1 MNIESDKAAISLL
14 YKEKFGLSPAGI
26 APLAAG
32 GSSRRYYLLAGND
45 NIPDIVGTCGDDARE
60 NRAFIYL
67 ARHFRSKGLDVPE
80 IICEDAGQSAYLQ
93 SYISGK
99 SLLECLGGQDDY
111 LLLEKAMRLLA
122 GFHYI
127 GSRDLDFSECYP
139 EKSLDANTV
148 NWDLNYFKYSFLK
161 VIGQGFDEAALQK
174 DFDRLRGL
182 ILIDSNSWNTF
193 MYRDFQSRN
202 IIVDSASGNLYGID
216 FQGGRKGPAAYDVAS
231 FLWQAKAGF
240 SMETKLAAIE
250 CYCRAARELCNDFSE
265 SGFMTSLPYLVL
277 FRQLQVLGAYGFRG
291 LIERKPHFIE
301 SLPLG
306 IANLKKLFSEEGPQ
320 LASEFPQLA
329 KIAESLQIPGGCH
342 TFPEDKLTV
351 TVQSFSYRKG
361 YPADY
366 SGNGGGFVFDCRAVH
381 NPGRYEQYKPLTG
394 MDRPVIEFLEKDGE
408 IFPFLASAYSLV
420 DAAVEKYLKRG
431 FSSLSVGFGCTGGR
445 HRSVYSAHAMAEHLR
460 ARYPQV
466 NVVEIHREQPHL
478 KTDRQN

>member
-1 MNIESDKAAISLL
+1 
-14 YKEKFGLSPAGI
+14 
-26 APLAAG
+26 
-32 GSSRRYYLLAGND
+32 
-45 NIPDIVGTCGDDARE
+45 
-60 NRAFIYL
+60 
-67 ARHFRSKGLDVPE
+67 
-80 IICEDAGQSAYLQ
+80 
-93 SYISGK
+93 
-99 SLLECLGGQDDY
+99 
-111 LLLEKAMRLLA
+111 
-122 GFHYI
+122 
-127 GSRDLDFSECYP
+127 
-139 EKSLDANTV
+139 
-148 NWDLNYFKYSFLK
+148 
-161 VIGQGFDEAALQK
+161 
-174 DFDRLRGL
+174 
-182 ILIDSNSWNTF
+182 
-193 MYRDFQSRN
+193 
-202 IIVDSASGNLYGID
+202 
-216 FQGGRKGPAAYDVAS
+216 
-231 FLWQAKAGF
+231 
-240 SMETKLAAIE
+240 
-250 CYCRAARELCNDFSE
+250 
-265 SGFMTSLPYLVL
+265 MTSLPYLVL

-342 TFPEDKLTV
+342 TFPEGKLTV

-466 NVVEIHREQPHL
+466 NVVEIHHEQPHL